1 MVMMR
6 SVRIAG
12 FCVTALLLFVGRVGL
27 VGAQDATPASG
38 ASQFPLVPDAAGC
51 QVEPRAADELIALW
65 FNDAGTPPASP
76 AAAEPMEE
84 FAEVTLAVGP
94 LADEATTAA
103 ITEVVRE
110 VFDCFT
116 AGDFSRATALFTD
129 DLVRQ
134 FGPEPGETAED
145 VRGFL
150 EATPEPEDPAV
161 TGKIVA
167 ITDVMLLEDGR
178 VAAFVVDESEGP
190 ASSAYVIFEQ
200 DGDRWLVDEVTE
212 FSFSEE
218 DED

>member
-1 MVMMR
+1 MMHP
-6 SVRIAG
+6 VRIAG
-12 FCVTALLLFVGRVGL
+12 FCVAALVLFVGRIGS

-38 ASQFPLVPDAAGC
+38 GGQFPLVPDPTGC
-51 QVEPRAADELIALW
+51 VVEPRAADDLIALW
-65 FNDAGTPPASP
+65 FADAGTPAASP

-94 LADEATTAA
+94 LADEATTTAV
-103 ITEVVRE
+103 TEVVRE
-110 VFDCFT
+110 VFDCFA
-116 AGDFSRATALFTD
+116 AGDFGRATALFTD
-129 DLVRQ
+129 DLIRE

-150 EATPEPEDPAV
+150 EATPGPEEAAQ
-161 TGKIVA
+161 TGMIVA

-178 VAAFVVDESEGP
+178 VAAFVVDETEGVG
-190 ASSAYVIFEQ
+190 STVYVLFEQ

-218 DED
+218 DEG